1 MSYGGYLDRKK
12 ARSFLKASGQ
22 QCTSEDTEHEFN
34 GTGPTG
40 NTGPTGLR
48 GQDADL
54 NVKHGPSGQTGPTG
68 YTGATGSIGGLIYDS
83 IIRMNKL
90 QHVVPLMYNSNIG
103 TTLLGYKDK
112 KDIQKFLR
120 AEPIDYKKPLTPLP
134 IFEVKNSSGKDFDNW
149 KKSVILWYKEND
161 KHLPSNVIDK
171 DKMIDMVYKQF
182 VAYRTKPTT
191 IESRLDAL
199 ENKVDQ
205 ILKKIS

>member
-1 MSYGGYLDRKK
+1 MASPIYFFT
-12 ARSFLKASGQ
+12 RSGCVWCQKMKPSIDEINK
-22 QCTSEDTEHEFN
+22 T
-34 GTGPTG
+34 
-40 NTGPTGLR
+40 
-48 GQDADL
+48 L
-54 NVKHGPSGQTGPTG
+54 NDEQKIKIC
-68 YTGATGSIGGLIYDS
+68 SIDEEKSKVIYDS

-90 QHVVPLMYNSNIG
+90 QNIVPLMYNSNIG

-120 AEPIDYKKPLTPLP
+120 AEPISTKVPLTPLP
-134 IFEVKNSSGKDFDNW
+134 HLDIENSSGKDLDNW

-191 IESRLDAL
+191 IEDRLTSL

>member
-1 MSYGGYLDRKK
+1 MASPIYFFT
-12 ARSFLKASGQ
+12 RSGCVWCQKMKPSIDEINKTL
-22 QCTSEDTEHEFN
+22 TEEQKIEIH
-34 GTGPTG
+34 
-40 NTGPTGLR
+40 
-48 GQDADL
+48 
-54 NVKHGPSGQTGPTG
+54 
-68 YTGATGSIGGLIYDS
+68 SIDEQKSKVIYDS

-134 IFEVKNSSGKDFDNW
+134 VFKSENSSGKDFDNW
-149 KKSVILWYKEND
+149 KKSVILWYKENESR
-161 KHLPSNVIDK
+161 LPTNVIDK

-182 VAYRTKPTT
+182 MAYRTKPTT
-191 IESRLDAL
+191 IEDRLTSL

-205 ILKKIS
+205 ILKKISCKNTSKTKGRSRSSGH